1 MRNKRLWMMAAI
13 LFGAA
18 TLTGCKKDNPNNGKS
33 CED

>member
-1 MRNKRLWMMAAI
+1 MMAAI